1 MLWQNRFMK
10 NYITY
15 SLLITFTLLLLPV
28 YSFAEDSMA
37 QSEKVCHIP
46 TGRPNY
52 KKIDIAKGIEKS
64 SCKKGDV
71 LWIIG
76 LYPDNT
82 SYIASRTCEI
92 GTISI
97 GPSSVICKYS
107 GKIREL
113 SSPF

>member
-1 MLWQNRFMK
+1 MK

-15 SLLITFTLLLLPV
+15 SLLTIFTLLLLPV
-28 YSFAEDSMA
+28 YSFAEDNIA
-37 QSEKVCHIP
+37 QSEKVCHFP

-64 SCKKGDV
+64 SCKKGDI
-71 LWIIG
+71 LWIVG

-82 SYIASRTCEI
+82 SYIASRTCVI
-92 GTISI
+92 GTIAL
-97 GPSSVICKYS
+97 GPSSVICEYR